1 MADPTW
7 SCQLL
12 QTIIIMKHQSKQ
24 NRHYSNQCG
33 RKFVNDFRGLNY
45 HPTYDTEIFVPGKYA
60 QVDVTLNLGSHP
72 MPEVTDVSPLEQMKA
87 NMESR
92 RRVRVRTAPAPV
104 APIAS
109 EPVLEKRSRRKTVV
123 ALIAA
128 GLGAIGIGFALY
140 KKSA

>member
-1 MADPTW
+1 ME
-7 SCQLL
+7 
-12 QTIIIMKHQSKQ
+12 KFKKSK
-24 NRHYSNQCG
+24 RLWSNQEG
-33 RKFVNDFRGLNY
+33 KKFVDKYRGLVFN
-45 HPTYDTEIFVPGKYA
+45 PISTYNTEVVIPGKYA

-72 MPEVTDVSPLEQMKA
+72 LPELTDVTPLEQMMA

-123 ALIAA
+123 TLIAA
-128 GLGAIGIGFALY
+128 GLGVIGIGFALY

>member
-1 MADPTW
+1 
-7 SCQLL
+7 
-12 QTIIIMKHQSKQ
+12 MKNNFSKR
-24 NRHYSNQCG
+24 NRHYSHQCG
-33 RKFVNDFRGLNY
+33 KRFVKEFRGLNY
-45 HPTYDTEIFVPGKYA
+45 HPTYNTEVVIPGKYA
-60 QVDVTLNLGSHP
+60 EVDVTLNLGTHP
-72 MPEVTDVSPLEQMKA
+72 LPELTDVTPLEQMMA

>member
-1 MADPTW
+1 MEKFKK
-7 SCQLL
+7 S
-12 QTIIIMKHQSKQ
+12 
-24 NRHYSNQCG
+24 NRLWSNQEG
-33 RKFVNDFRGLNY
+33 KKFVDKYRGLVFN
-45 HPTYDTEIFVPGKYA
+45 PISTYNTEVVIPGKYA

-72 MPEVTDVSPLEQMKA
+72 LPELTDVTPLEQMKA
-87 NMESR
+87 NMKVK

-128 GLGAIGIGFALY
+128 GLGVIGIGYALY
-140 KKSA
+140 RKAA

>member
-1 MADPTW
+1 MEKFKK
-7 SCQLL
+7 S
-12 QTIIIMKHQSKQ
+12 
-24 NRHYSNQCG
+24 NRLWSNQEG
-33 RKFVNDFRGLNY
+33 KKFVDKYRGLVFN
-45 HPTYDTEIFVPGKYA
+45 PISTYNTEVVIPGKYA

-72 MPEVTDVSPLEQMKA
+72 LPELTDVTPLEQMMA

-123 ALIAA
+123 ALIVA
-128 GLGAIGIGFALY
+128 GLSAIGIGYALY
-140 KKSA
+140 RKAA

>member
-1 MADPTW
+1 MEKFKK
-7 SCQLL
+7 S
-12 QTIIIMKHQSKQ
+12 
-24 NRHYSNQCG
+24 NRLWSNQEG
-33 RKFVNDFRGLNY
+33 KKFVDKYRGLVFN
-45 HPTYDTEIFVPGKYA
+45 PISTYNTEVVIPGKYA

-72 MPEVTDVSPLEQMKA
+72 LPELTDVTPLEQMMA

-123 ALIAA
+123 TLIAA
-128 GLGAIGIGFALY
+128 GLGVIGIGFALY

>member
-1 MADPTW
+1 MEKYKKTSRNW
-7 SCQLL
+7 
-12 QTIIIMKHQSKQ
+12 
-24 NRHYSNQCG
+24 SNQEG
-33 RKFVNDFRGLNY
+33 KKFVKEFRGLNY
-45 HPTYDTEIFVPGKYA
+45 HPTYNTAVVIPGKYA
-60 QVDVTLNLGSHP
+60 QVDVTLNLGAHP
-72 MPEVTDVSPLEQMKA
+72 LPELTDVTPLEQMMA

-128 GLGAIGIGFALY
+128 GLGVIGIGYALY
-140 KKSA
+140 RKAV

>member
-1 MADPTW
+1 MEKFKK
-7 SCQLL
+7 S
-12 QTIIIMKHQSKQ
+12 
-24 NRHYSNQCG
+24 NRLWSNQEG
-33 RKFVNDFRGLNY
+33 KKFVDKYRGLVFN
-45 HPTYDTEIFVPGKYA
+45 PISTYNTEVVIPGKYA
-60 QVDVTLNLGSHP
+60 EVDVTLNLGTHP
-72 MPEVTDVSPLEQMKA
+72 LPELTDVTPLEQMMA

-123 ALIAA
+123 TLIAA
-128 GLGAIGIGFALY
+128 GLGVIGIGFALY

>member
-1 MADPTW
+1 ME
-7 SCQLL
+7 
-12 QTIIIMKHQSKQ
+12 KQ
-24 NRHYSNQCG
+24 KKSNRHWSNQEG
-33 RKFVNDFRGLNY
+33 KKFVKEFRGLNY
-45 HPTYDTEIFVPGKYA
+45 HPTYNTEVQIPGKYA
-60 QVDVTLNLGSHP
+60 QVDVTLNLGTHP
-72 MPEVTDVSPLEQMKA
+72 LPELTDVTPMKQMMA

>member
-1 MADPTW
+1 MEKFKK
-7 SCQLL
+7 S
-12 QTIIIMKHQSKQ
+12 
-24 NRHYSNQCG
+24 NRLWSNQEG
-33 RKFVNDFRGLNY
+33 KKFVDKYRGLVFN
-45 HPTYDTEIFVPGKYA
+45 PISTYNTEVVIPGKYA

-72 MPEVTDVSPLEQMKA
+72 LPELTDVTPLEQMKA
-87 NMESR
+87 NMKVK

>member
-1 MADPTW
+1 MT
-7 SCQLL
+7 
-12 QTIIIMKHQSKQ
+12 KHSKAE
-24 NRHYSNQCG
+24 RHWSNQEG
-33 RKFVNDFRGLNY
+33 KKFVKGFRGLNY
-45 HPTYDTEIFVPGKYA
+45 HPTYNTEVLIPGKYA
-60 QVDVTLNLGSHP
+60 EVDVTLNLGSHP
-72 MPEVTDVSPLEQMKA
+72 LPELTDVTPLEQMKA
-87 NMESR
+87 NMEVR
-92 RRVRVRTAPAPV
+92 RRVRVRTASAPV

>member
-1 MADPTW
+1 ME
-7 SCQLL
+7 
-12 QTIIIMKHQSKQ
+12 KQ
-24 NRHYSNQCG
+24 KKSNRHWSNQEG
-33 RKFVNDFRGLNY
+33 KKFVKEFRGLNY
-45 HPTYDTEIFVPGKYA
+45 HPTYNTEVQIPGKYA
-60 QVDVTLNLGSHP
+60 EVDVTLNLGTHP
-72 MPEVTDVSPLEQMKA
+72 LPELTDVTPLEQMMA
-87 NMESR
+87 NVESR

>member
-1 MADPTW
+1 
-7 SCQLL
+7 
-12 QTIIIMKHQSKQ
+12 MKHQSKQ
-24 NRHYSNQCG
+24 NRHYSNLCG

-45 HPTYDTEIFVPGKYA
+45 HPTFDTEVFIPGKYA

-72 MPEVTDVSPLEQMKA
+72 MPELTDITSLEQMKA
-87 NMESR
+87 NMEVQ

-109 EPVLEKRSRRKTVV
+109 EPVQEKKSRRKTVV
-123 ALIAA
+123 ALIVA
-128 GLGAIGIGFALY
+128 GLSAIGIGFALY

>member
-1 MADPTW
+1 
-7 SCQLL
+7 
-12 QTIIIMKHQSKQ
+12 MKKISKG
-24 NRHYSNQCG
+24 NRHRSHQRG
-33 RKFVNDFRGLNY
+33 KKFVDKYRGLVFN
-45 HPTYDTEIFVPGKYA
+45 PISTYNTEVVIPGKYA
-60 QVDVTLNLGSHP
+60 EVDVTLNLGTHP
-72 MPEVTDVSPLEQMKA
+72 LPELTDVTPLEQMMA

>member
-1 MADPTW
+1 
-7 SCQLL
+7 
-12 QTIIIMKHQSKQ
+12 MKKISKG
-24 NRHYSNQCG
+24 NRHRSHQRG
-33 RKFVNDFRGLNY
+33 KKFVDKYRGLVFN
-45 HPTYDTEIFVPGKYA
+45 PIFTYNTEVVIPGKYA

-72 MPEVTDVSPLEQMKA
+72 LPELTDVTPLEQMMA

-109 EPVLEKRSRRKTVV
+109 GPVLEKRSRRKTVV

-128 GLGAIGIGFALY
+128 GLGAIGIGYALY
-140 KKSA
+140 RKAV

>member
-1 MADPTW
+1 
-7 SCQLL
+7 
-12 QTIIIMKHQSKQ
+12 MKHQSKQ
-24 NRHYSNQCG
+24 NRHYSNLCG

-45 HPTYDTEIFVPGKYA
+45 HPTFDTEVFIPGKYA

-87 NMESR
+87 NMEVR

-104 APIAS
+104 APIVS
-109 EPVLEKRSRRKTVV
+109 EPVQEKKTKRITTLGWV
-123 ALIAA
+123 AIAT
-128 GLGAIGIGFALY
+128 GAICAVCGVRYAF

>member
-1 MADPTW
+1 
-7 SCQLL
+7 
-12 QTIIIMKHQSKQ
+12 MKHQSKQ
-24 NRHYSNQCG
+24 NRHYSNLCG

-45 HPTYDTEIFVPGKYA
+45 HPTFDTEVFIPGKYA

-87 NMESR
+87 NMEVR
-92 RRVRVRTAPAPV
+92 RRVRVRTASAPV